1 MHDPFT
7 VQYHNIMLPPRTNTI
22 FPATVGESLICAF
35 NVVIEHQGVD
45 GFPSPSDSVLNGVH
59 KPTRRKR

>member
-7 VQYHNIMLPPRTNTI
+7 VQYHIMLPPRTNTV

-45 GFPSPSDSVLNGVH
+45 GFPSPSDGVLNGVH
-59 KPTRRKR
+59 KPTRKEH